1 MVQGFKLGETSGLR
15 TFGLNGNLDTP
26 SHRIGHGTSAMEIS
40 RGLSV
45 ATKSLCRSTTS
56 SFLASFTSP
65 SKTPT
70 RSFSSIP
77 VLFAPRGTSAKGKQ
91 AKEKMRRRKKKHQ
104 FYKQYDL
111 KEMQQF
117 TLCEAMR
124 CVDMHSITE
133 CFELIINSYIK
144 AMEVTRD
151 PEVPKYDIH
160 IKLRTK
166 KDGPIIRNQIRLPY
180 AVKTD
185 IKVAVICP
193 PDSPA
198 AKQALEAGA
207 AFVGEE
213 EIFQRVKDGKI
224 DFDRCLAVPA
234 SLPKL
239 AKEGLPR
246 ILGPRGLMP
255 SAKLGTVV
263 EKPGTAV
270 RNMLGGSMYR
280 ERSGVVRMAVGRLTF
295 TPEQLRDNVKAYI
308 SAVKKDATALSDQI
322 VKEVAEV
329 VSQSRSPLFDD
340 TDFWAGPELDK
351 FAWLLIEWRVLQ
363 GESRGANTSRV
374 GCGVR
379 DQPERHHVC
388 AGSLCGLACWY
399 GAVAFANL

>member
-1 MVQGFKLGETSGLR
+1 
-15 TFGLNGNLDTP
+15 
-26 SHRIGHGTSAMEIS
+26 MEVS
-40 RGLSV
+40 RSLSV

-65 SKTPT
+65 SRTTT

-77 VLFAPRGTSAKGKQ
+77 VLFAPRGGSGKDKST
-91 AKEKMRRRKKKHQ
+91 KEKMKRRKKKHQ

-124 CVDMHSITE
+124 
-133 CFELIINSYIK
+133 YIK

-151 PEVPKYDIH
+151 PEVPKYDIQ

-193 PDSPA
+193 PDSAA
-198 AKQALEAGA
+198 AKQAREAGA
-207 AFVGEE
+207 YLVGEE
-213 EIFQRVKDGKI
+213 EIFQRIKDGKI

-255 SAKLGTVV
+255 SVKLGTVV
-263 EKPGTAV
+263 EKPGPAV
-270 RNMLGGSMYR
+270 GNMLGGSMYR

-322 VKEVAEV
+322 LKDIAEV
-329 VSQSRSPLFDD
+329 VLSSTNTPGFSLNGEFYRD
-340 TDFWAGPELDK
+340 TP
-351 FAWLLIEWRVLQ
+351 
-363 GESRGANTSRV
+363 GAPTP
-374 GCGVR
+374 
-379 DQPERHHVC
+379 QQ
-388 AGSLCGLACWY
+388 LA
-399 GAVAFANL
+399 VV